1 MHGQVTNIEPMGI
14 IRPVFTGWRTVLC
27 PKNSIGEF
35 KALATFRENEPLAS
49 SLLDTPADS

>member
-1 MHGQVTNIEPMGI
+1 MGI

-35 KALATFRENEPLAS
+35 KALATFRENQPLAS